1 MISRGKSRAEVI
13 AFIEGDLGI
22 SKRSSVDYYREA
34 LKDLI
39 MDDDFLG
46 DYRKAVQAQ
55 NYDRLEKIINSTID
69 GNAAEKKV
77 CISAISE
84 LNKMTNPGGN
94 SVMINKDSQGDEQI
108 IITFDK

>member
-1 MISRGKSRAEVI
+1 MISKGKSRAEVI

-94 SVMINKDSQGDEQI
+94 SVTIANNSEGEQVVKI
-108 IITFDK
+108 EFQK